1 MTTALP
7 PRTGAL
13 RPATAR
19 WRVIANLSPT
29 ARLLIASR
37 AVRSL
42 GQGALAVDFAL
53 YLAALHW
60 NAVQMGGVYMGGLA
74 IGAGLT
80 LASGPLSDRW
90 GRKPF

>member
-1 MTTALP
+1 MTTAQPL
-7 PRTGAL
+7 RAGAL
-13 RPATAR
+13 RPAAAR
-19 WRVIANLSPT
+19 WQVIGRLSPT

-60 NAVQMGGVYMGGLA
+60 NTVKMGGVYMG
-74 IGAGLT
+74 
-80 LASGPLSDRW
+80 ASSSARG
-90 GRKPF
+90 

>member
-7 PRTGAL
+7 PVAGAL
-13 RPATAR
+13 RPAATR
-19 WRVIANLSPT
+19 WQVIGHLSPT
-29 ARLLIASR
+29 ARILIASR

-60 NAVQMGGVYMGGLA
+60 NAVQMGGVYMGA
-74 IGAGLT
+74 
-80 LASGPLSDRW
+80 LSSAR
-90 GRKPF
+90 G